1 MEKIDKRLKQRV
13 VQELEKLPPEK
24 LGEVLDFVVFLGNR
38 TTLEEIHI
46 PAPFLPVSHLDG
58 LVGLVTWGGDALAE
72 SERFYDGNS
81 LKAVTSQKVQA

>member
-1 MEKIDKRLKQRV
+1 MHLTHCIIIIKKIDKRLKQRV

-38 TTLEEIHI
+38 TAWDEIHI
-46 PAPFLPVSHLDG
+46 PAPFLPASHLDG

-72 SERFYDGNS
+72 SERLYDGNS
-81 LKAVTSQKVQA
+81 